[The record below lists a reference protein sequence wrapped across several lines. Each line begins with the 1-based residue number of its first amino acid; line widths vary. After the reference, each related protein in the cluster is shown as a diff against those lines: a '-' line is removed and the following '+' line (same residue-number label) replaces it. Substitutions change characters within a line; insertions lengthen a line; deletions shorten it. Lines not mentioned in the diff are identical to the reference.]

1 MVAMNTRVDF
11 MNSIRLPRQYDFL
24 TRGNLPPRQIAG
36 NARRQLQAARNRRK
50 GNHARIEG
58 APTDSCTP

>member
-1 MVAMNTRVDF
+1 MDTF
-11 MNSIRLPRQYDFL
+11 KGTP
-24 TRGNLPPRQIAG
+24 
-36 NARRQLQAARNRRK
+36 NARRQLQAARNRWM

>member
-1 MVAMNTRVDF
+1 MDD
-11 MNSIRLPRQYDFL
+11 ICFL
-24 TRGNLPPRQIAG
+24 APP
-36 NARRQLQAARNRRK
+36 NARRQLQAARNRRE

>member
-1 MVAMNTRVDF
+1 MPTQETEDHIATKAMEVQADLL
-11 MNSIRLPRQYDFL
+11 ILLP
-24 TRGNLPPRQIAG
+24 
-36 NARRQLQAARNRRK
+36 NARRQLQAARNRGK

>member
-1 MVAMNTRVDF
+1 MTQQCGRNACDNTVRMHALYSDRSLAA
-11 MNSIRLPRQYDFL
+11 N
-24 TRGNLPPRQIAG
+24 GH